1 LNFAGGAGIVAIMA
15 KHLVIFQAIAQRK
28 KMRATYNRVA
38 MTLAPHIL
46 YTRHDD
52 MHLDAV
58 ALEKDGRIP
67 REKKL
72 GTFKVLGLSEMSLCE
87 EGFEVEEVYEPE
99 AEKYAGVTLFA
110 VE

>member
-1 LNFAGGAGIVAIMA
+1 
-15 KHLVIFQAIAQRK
+15 
-28 KMRATYNRVA
+28 
-38 MTLAPHIL
+38 
-46 YTRHDD
+46 

-58 ALEKDGRIP
+58 AHEKDGRIP